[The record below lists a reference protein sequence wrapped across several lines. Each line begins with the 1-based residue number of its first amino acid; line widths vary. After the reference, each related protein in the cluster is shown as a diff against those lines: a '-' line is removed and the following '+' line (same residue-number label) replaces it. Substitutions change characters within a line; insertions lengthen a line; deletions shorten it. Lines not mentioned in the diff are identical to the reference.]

1 MSKLKGVLA
10 VSLAGV
16 MAVSGFAFVL
26 KNKTDKDGMLV
37 FQNEKGYS
45 NVQPIPIL
53 NWNVEE
59 ENFVILDI
67 GDHNTVKTSFQDN
80 KMEYCNEQDIS
91 LGVIIS
97 SDADTEAGIYND
109 VDYVKGIIRDN
120 KVDFPVYLNID
131 TIMTNDKLSIDTKT
145 KLIKDFLEKCTENNI
160 YVAMYGTDTNLCNV
174 KKYCGISE
182 YDALVVK
189 EKNTIDYDGTY
200 LVYKE
205 LDGTFV
211 AREDLSEVIAK
222 KSLNNPNRFVKD
234 TRVIISSKAD
244 LDKVALETGLSVAD
258 IMKFNGIT
266 KNTIEK
272 DTVIRIPSEI
282 DKKSASTIVS
292 NYQVLD
298 TPIVGCDISYAQAKN
313 TDWEEMTEEFE
324 FVIIK
329 CNEGTMEDPEFEY
342 NATNANLVGL
352 PMGAY
357 CYNGY
362 TAKSSKTVA
371 DFTEKQEKQANKT
384 IALLSD
390 KNVEY
395 PVYLD
400 VEGTVTKETY
410 PKKYVEAM
418 FNTWINKMTEAGY
431 IPGLYCN
438 QSTFRYLSSCVDYD
452 ISEKLEIW
460 IAGGD
465 QYSST
470 ENDCSLHEHY
480 SLDEVEPASVLFDE
494 EFNAT
499 VGQSTNIAT
508 NCASGNGVGHLDIDF
523 SRVDYSKKIY
533 TATEEEEE
541 IKEFDRVD
549 MKIAGVLS
557 AGGFGLVS
565 LAGIGLGMLKRKKEQ
580 SKVRPKIKMKK

>member
-1 MSKLKGVLA
+1 MNKLKGVLA
-10 VSLAGV
+10 ISLASI
-16 MAVSGFAFVL
+16 MTVSGFAFVL
-26 KNKTDKDGMLV
+26 KNKTDKNTV
-37 FQNEKGYS
+37 PVIQNEIGYS
-45 NVQPIPIL
+45 SVSSIPIF
-53 NWNVEE
+53 NWNVKD

-67 GDHNTVKTSFQDN
+67 GDHNTVKTSFQDD
-80 KMEYCNEQDIS
+80 KIAYCNEHDIS

-97 SDADTEAGIYND
+97 SDADTEAEIYND
-109 VDYVKGIIRDN
+109 VDYVKGIVRDN
-120 KVDFPVYLNID
+120 KIDFPVYLNID
-131 TIMTNDKLSIDTKT
+131 DIMANDKLTTDSKA
-145 KLIKDFLEKCTENNI
+145 KLIKNFLEKCTENNI
-160 YVAMYGTDTNLCNV
+160 YVGIYGTDTNLCNA
-174 KKYCGISE
+174 KKYCDITG

-189 EKNTIDYDGTY
+189 EKEQIDYDGTY

-211 AREDLSEVIAK
+211 AREDLSEVITRE
-222 KSLNNPNRFVKD
+222 SLNNPNRFVKD
-234 TRVIISSKAD
+234 TRVIISSEED
-244 LDKVALETGLSVAD
+244 LDKVALETGLSVSD
-258 IMKFNGIT
+258 IMKFNGLT
-266 KNTIEK
+266 KTTIEK
-272 DTVIRIPSEI
+272 NTVIRIPSEV
-282 DKKSASTIVS
+282 DKDSSSTIIS
-292 NYQVLD
+292 QYQLLD

-313 TDWEEMTEEFE
+313 TDWNEMAEQFE

-329 CNEGTMEDPEFEY
+329 CNEGTIEDSYFEY
-342 NATNANLVGL
+342 NATNANLVDI

-362 TAKSSKTVA
+362 NANSAKTV
-371 DFTEKQEKQANKT
+371 DEFTKKQEKQADKT
-384 IALLSD
+384 ISLLSD

-410 PKKYVEAM
+410 PKKYVAAM
-418 FNTWINKMTEAGY
+418 FDVWVNKMTEAGY

-470 ENDCSLHEHY
+470 EDDCSLHSHY

-499 VGQSTNIAT
+499 IGQSTNIAT
-508 NCASGNGVGHLDIDF
+508 GCASGNSIGHLDVDF
-523 SRVDYSKKIY
+523 SRVDYSTKVY
-533 TATEEEEE
+533 TATEEDD

-549 MKIAGVLS
+549 GKIAGVLS
-557 AGGFGLVS
+557 AGGIGLIS
-565 LAGIGLGMLKRKKEQ
+565 LAGIGIGVLKRKKEQ
-580 SKVRPKIKMKK
+580 SKVRPKIKLKK